1 MKKGILFFVSAIAAG
16 SALAFTVTDVSARQ
30 RYPWNNIV
38 DVDFTI
44 GEASDADTFRV
55 EIKATYAGGDHI
67 LEASKLL
74 SDPVVKKGKN
84 CISWAIGEDYPGLK
98 AEDVKVAVSI
108 TPFSTL
114 TPVYMVV
121 DLSGGASAKSYG
133 VRYCTKDPV
142 HTPKANDKCK
152 TTELWL
158 RRIKADGIPFSFR
171 STKTPEENNQSFNVK
186 LTKDYYIGVF
196 ETTQQQWYQIT
207 GNWISYMSNETWRAT
222 RPLDNF
228 CPKLLWVQDHCKW
241 PDVKE
246 PISSS
251 LLKKL
256 RDKTGLPTLNLPTE
270 AQWQFAA
277 CAGAAKQDRYCN
289 ENGDQYSLDEIARY
303 YKNATNESY
312 STGLC
317 DADSGTACVGTYK
330 PNKFGLYD
338 VIGNVTEDCLDPYV
352 PFASLKEAY
361 SELGYTFPI
370 ENPEGVSIAKA
381 KEKYNNNHRVII
393 RGGKYKNASP
403 SLWSAEVGTLHY
415 TGNSDDQPHARG
427 MRFCVTC
434 E

>member
-142 HTPKANDKCK
+142 HTPKAN
-152 TTELWL
+152 
-158 RRIKADGIPFSFR
+158 
-171 STKTPEENNQSFNVK
+171 
-186 LTKDYYIGVF
+186 
-196 ETTQQQWYQIT
+196 
-207 GNWISYMSNETWRAT
+207 
-222 RPLDNF
+222 
-228 CPKLLWVQDHCKW
+228 
-241 PDVKE
+241 
-246 PISSS
+246 
-251 LLKKL
+251 
-256 RDKTGLPTLNLPTE
+256 
-270 AQWQFAA
+270 AQGA
-277 CAGAAKQDRYCN
+277 CQK
-289 ENGDQYSLDEIARY
+289 
-303 YKNATNESY
+303 
-312 STGLC
+312 
-317 DADSGTACVGTYK
+317 
-330 PNKFGLYD
+330 
-338 VIGNVTEDCLDPYV
+338 
-352 PFASLKEAY
+352 
-361 SELGYTFPI
+361 
-370 ENPEGVSIAKA
+370 
-381 KEKYNNNHRVII
+381 
-393 RGGKYKNASP
+393 
-403 SLWSAEVGTLHY
+403 
-415 TGNSDDQPHARG
+415 
-427 MRFCVTC
+427 
-434 E
+434 